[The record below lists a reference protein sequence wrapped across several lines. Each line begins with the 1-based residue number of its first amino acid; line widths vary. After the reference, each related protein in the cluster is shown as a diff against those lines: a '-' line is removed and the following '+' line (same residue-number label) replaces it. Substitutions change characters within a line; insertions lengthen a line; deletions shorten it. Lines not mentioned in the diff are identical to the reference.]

1 MAMLGERERPPK
13 KEKVTVAELL
23 LLLKQ
28 SRDQGWQVEK
38 VSSCT

>member
-23 LLLKQ
+23 LLKQ